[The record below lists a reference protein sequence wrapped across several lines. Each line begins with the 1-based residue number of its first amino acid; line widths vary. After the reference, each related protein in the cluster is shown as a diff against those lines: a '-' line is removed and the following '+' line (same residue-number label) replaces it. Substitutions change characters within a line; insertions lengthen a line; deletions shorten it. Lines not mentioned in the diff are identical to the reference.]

1 MNQRVLTTEALPLRS
16 ATSSNSHSGYGA
28 VLPTE
33 PSAMQEEEEDGDLD
47 RELER
52 ARGAAPSLSASN
64 AARIKSLVVDHHA
77 FVWRS
82 LVRLGVPRADAE
94 DALQQVFMVT
104 ARKID
109 DVAVG
114 SERAFLY
121 GVSMRVASRTRRTHA
136 RRREVVGDDACP
148 ERVDTADSA
157 DEMLDRAR
165 AKQLL
170 EEILALMPLDLRS
183 VFTLFELEQMTMI
196 QIAALLDVPQGTVA
210 SRLRRAREVFTE
222 HSKRIELKSRR
233 TKLPGGAES

>member
-1 MNQRVLTTEALPLRS
+1 
-16 ATSSNSHSGYGA
+16 
-28 VLPTE
+28 
-33 PSAMQEEEEDGDLD
+33 MQEEDEEGDLD
-47 RELER
+47 HELEQ
-52 ARGAAPSLSASN
+52 ARGAAPTLSASN

-82 LVRLGVPRADAE
+82 LVRLGVPRSDAE

-136 RRREVVGDDACP
+136 RRREVVGEDAYP
-148 ERVDTADSA
+148 ERVDTAASA

-170 EEILALMPLDLRS
+170 EEILAMMPLDLRS

-222 HSKRIELKSRR
+222 HRKRLELKARR
-233 TKLPGGAES
+233 TGTVER